1 MQIYSNVA
9 CIVYTTLNNLM
20 ADQSLH
26 IGLIREEKIPQDNR
40 VAFTPLQCQWIMTH
54 YTHVVITVQPS
65 PHRCFRDE
73 EYTAAGVTVSEDL
86 SHCQVLMGIKEVPVE
101 KLLPGK
107 TYLFFSHT
115 KKQQPQNQAMLHS
128 ILEKKI
134 TLIDYECLVHEDGQR
149 ILGFGFFAGVVGA
162 HNGLLEYGRRT
173 GLYSFKRV
181 HECHDFQELI
191 THYFGVKLP
200 PLKIVATGSGRVTAG
215 ILEVM
220 GLLGIKYIPPEEFLI
235 NSYAYPVYTQ
245 LKAGELYLRKTD
257 RTYSREDFHANPGA
271 YDCKFLPY
279 VTCSDILMNGIY
291 WEKNI
296 ERLFTWEDLA
306 KDNFRIQ
313 VIADI
318 TDDKNGSVPCNLG
331 NGTIESPSYGVNRYT
346 REKTDPYNAD
356 AVTMMCIGNLPNEL
370 PRDASQ
376 FFGDHLMKYVFDE
389 LMKEDSE
396 MIGKATI
403 THDGSLT
410 KRYSYLS
417 AYAAKDTSNS
427 PSAV

>member
-1 MQIYSNVA
+1 
-9 CIVYTTLNNLM
+9 M
-20 ADQSLH
+20 ANHVVQ

-54 YTHVVITVQPS
+54 YPHVAITVQPS

-73 EYTAAGVTVSEDL
+73 EYLAAGIRMNEDL
-86 SHCQVLMGIKEVPVE
+86 SHCDILLGIKEVPVE

-115 KKQQPQNQAMLHS
+115 KKQQPQNQAMLHE
-128 ILEKKI
+128 ILAKKI

-173 GLYSFKRV
+173 GTFDFKRV

-235 NSYAYPVYTQ
+235 NEYAYPVYTQ

-257 RTYSREDFHANPGA
+257 KTYSREDFHANPGA

-279 VTCSDILMNGIY
+279 VTCSDILINGIY
-291 WEKNI
+291 WDKNI
-296 ERLFTWEDLA
+296 ERLFSWDDLT
-306 KDNFRIQ
+306 KDNFRIK
-313 VIADI
+313 VIADV
-318 TDDKNGSVPCNLG
+318 TDDKNGSIPCNLG
-331 NGTIESPSYGVNRYT
+331 DATIENPSYGVNRYT
-346 REKTDPYNAD
+346 REKTEPYHED
-356 AVTMMCIGNLPNEL
+356 GITMMCVGNLPNEL

-389 LMKEDSE
+389 LMKERSD
-396 MIGKATI
+396 MIEKATI
-403 THDGSLT
+403 THAGGLT
-410 KRYSYLS
+410 KRYAYL
-417 AYAAKDTSNS
+417 AEYATGTGNN
-427 PSAV
+427 PSAA